1 MPWCPKCK
9 NEYKAG
15 YTVCADC
22 GTELVESLEESMK
35 AVYFGADEELYEM
48 AKFLRVNGIEK
59 SEVSYDEK
67 ESTYELKVEPEH
79 VTEAQ
84 KMIRVY
90 LQNIA
95 AAKEVKQAADAMSAM
110 SEEELEALQKERE
123 YRIKEMMRTPYEDA
137 DKKAEDYKSGADA
150 LLIVGVIGVVALI
163 LLNLGVLPISLPAF
177 TKAMITGVMG
187 IMFVIFIFMGISS
200 RKSYAKLKSQASS
213 DKDTKTDIKQY
224 LKETIIVEEFDKD
237 LCDDAPSMEILY
249 FRRMEKL
256 KEMVFAYSEGID
268 VSFAEYILEEV
279 YPEIFEQIMKITII
293 TVGKIKEKFYRDA
306 IDEYSKR
313 LSKYCK
319 LEIKEVQDEKTPDN
333 ASDTVNQQI
342 LAKEGERI
350 RNLIPKDSHV
360 IVLAIEGKKYDSLG
374 FAKMIENAGIRGV
387 SNITFIIGGSLG
399 IDEELT
405 FVVGIR
411 GEGAGIILV

>member
-22 GTELVESLEESMK
+22 GTELVDSLESGMK
-35 AVYFGADEELYEM
+35 AVYFGADEEIYEM
-48 AKFLRVNGIEK
+48 AKFLRANGIEK

-67 ESTYELKVEPEH
+67 ENTYELKVEPE
-79 VTEAQ
+79 VMAEAQ

-95 AAKEVKQAADAMSAM
+95 AANEVKQAAEAMSAM
-110 SEEELEALQKERE
+110 SEEELEALQREKE
-123 YRIKEMMRTPYEDA
+123 YRIKEMMRAPYEDA

-150 LLIVGVIGVVALI
+150 LLIVGVIGAVALI

-187 IMFVIFIFMGISS
+187 IMFVIFIFMGITS
-200 RKSYAKLKSQASS
+200 RKSYAKLKSQANS
-213 DKDTKTDIKQY
+213 DKDTKADIKKY
-224 LKETIIVEEFDKD
+224 LKETINVDEFDKE
-237 LCDDAPSMEILY
+237 LCDDEPSMEILY

-279 YPEIFEQIMKITII
+279 YPEIFE
-293 TVGKIKEKFYRDA
+293 
-306 IDEYSKR
+306 
-313 LSKYCK
+313 
-319 LEIKEVQDEKTPDN
+319 
-333 ASDTVNQQI
+333 
-342 LAKEGERI
+342 
-350 RNLIPKDSHV
+350 
-360 IVLAIEGKKYDSLG
+360 
-374 FAKMIENAGIRGV
+374 
-387 SNITFIIGGSLG
+387 
-399 IDEELT
+399 
-405 FVVGIR
+405 
-411 GEGAGIILV
+411 

>member
-22 GTELVESLEESMK
+22 GTELVDSLESGMK
-35 AVYFGADEELYEM
+35 AVYFGADEEIYEM
-48 AKFLRVNGIEK
+48 AKFLRANGIEK

-67 ESTYELKVEPEH
+67 ENTYELKVEPE
-79 VTEAQ
+79 VMTEAQ

-95 AAKEVKQAADAMSAM
+95 AANEVKQAAEAMSAM
-110 SEEELEALQKERE
+110 SEEELEALQREKE
-123 YRIKEMMRTPYEDA
+123 YRIKEMMRAPYEDA

-150 LLIVGVIGVVALI
+150 LLIVGVIGAVALI

-187 IMFVIFIFMGISS
+187 IMFVIFIFMGITS
-200 RKSYAKLKSQASS
+200 RKSYAKLKSQANS
-213 DKDTKTDIKQY
+213 DKDTKADIKKY
-224 LKETIIVEEFDKD
+224 LKETINVDEFDKE
-237 LCDDAPSMEILY
+237 LCDDEPSMEILY

-279 YPEIFEQIMKITII
+279 YPEIFE
-293 TVGKIKEKFYRDA
+293 
-306 IDEYSKR
+306 
-313 LSKYCK
+313 
-319 LEIKEVQDEKTPDN
+319 
-333 ASDTVNQQI
+333 
-342 LAKEGERI
+342 
-350 RNLIPKDSHV
+350 
-360 IVLAIEGKKYDSLG
+360 
-374 FAKMIENAGIRGV
+374 
-387 SNITFIIGGSLG
+387 
-399 IDEELT
+399 
-405 FVVGIR
+405 
-411 GEGAGIILV
+411 